1 MEFTRSLG
9 RNCSFLQLAA
19 IELTRLLG
27 MFLNNFTRSTNN
39 LSAFIKISRFK
50 GSAKGK
56 QKKFMLKIII
66 IIMRFFFQ
74 DTIEAISYGYS
85 NCVRIIFNEQ
95 LCVYD
100 VRLHLFDQDV
110 NIKCWLTTK
119 G

>member
-50 GSAKGK
+50 GSANGK
-56 QKKFMLKIII
+56 KKKKKFMFKIII
-66 IIMRFFFQ
+66 IIMRFLQ
-74 DTIEAISYGYS
+74 DNIEA
-85 NCVRIIFNEQ
+85 Q
-95 LCVYD
+95 
-100 VRLHLFDQDV
+100 
-110 NIKCWLTTK
+110 
-119 G
+119 